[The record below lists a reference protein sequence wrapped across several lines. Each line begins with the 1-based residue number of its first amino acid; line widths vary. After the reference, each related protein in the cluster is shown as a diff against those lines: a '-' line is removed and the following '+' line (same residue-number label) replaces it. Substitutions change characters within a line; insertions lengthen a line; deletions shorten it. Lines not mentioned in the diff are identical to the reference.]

1 MASANE
7 CSFLADQIYD
17 LARIIK
23 NNGIILPYCMVSR
36 GRSCL
41 KDTGVEVNL
50 RQASGGDE
58 GSPRAGEVLG

>member
-1 MASANE
+1 MTSR
-7 CSFLADQIYD
+7 
-17 LARIIK
+17 RIIK